1 MGGLSPPE
9 PPAAANIEEVCA
21 VMRVNLTNLP
31 TKVQV
36 KKNYCFGEGGGGGN
50 DFKTKYSPLLIY
62 ITYLNSRQNNC
73 IAI

>member
-36 KKNYCFGEGGGGGN
+36 KKNYCFGEGGGWGMIS
-50 DFKTKYSPLLIY
+50 K
-62 ITYLNSRQNNC
+62 LNIHPC
-73 IAI
+73 